1 MFQTVQLYKRELQNI
16 KKGEHLS
23 TQKPQE
29 PQQILVI
36 LLNSIN
42 MSFHRVAS
50 QFDRRSFRSKP
61 KASLIKDKSQLDRR
75 VNDYKNYSFASV

>member
-16 KKGEHLS
+16 THDEHLS
-23 TQKPQE
+23 TQQPQV
-29 PQQILVI
+29 PQQIHVT

-42 MSFHRVAS
+42 MSFKRVAS

-61 KASLIKDKSQLDRR
+61 KASIGVPDRQQI
-75 VNDYKNYSFASV
+75 NSMLNELFAIT

>member
-29 PQQILVI
+29 PQQIHVT

-50 QFDRRSFRSKP
+50 QFDRGVSIETKSQFDQRQESARSKS
-61 KASLIKDKSQLDRR
+61 K
-75 VNDYKNYSFASV
+75 